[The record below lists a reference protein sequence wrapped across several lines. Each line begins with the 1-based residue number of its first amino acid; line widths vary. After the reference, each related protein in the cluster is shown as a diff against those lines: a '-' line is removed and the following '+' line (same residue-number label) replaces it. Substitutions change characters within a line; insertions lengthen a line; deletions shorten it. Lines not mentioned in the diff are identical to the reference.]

1 MADIPPET
9 EEERRERERFERE
22 LKERERRDGR
32 GRDSRPPSGENL
44 SARDLLLKFP
54 HVPRSN
60 CAASTTA
67 SAGFAWLL
75 GVQGGAPAGIEKVGD
90 LNPSSTARF
99 VHHLYQ
105 QMGGAGEASRRRRQP
120 PKREGQRRSED
131 RARQ

>member
-44 SARDLLLKFP
+44 GARDLLLKFP

-60 CAASTTA
+60 CAPSTTA

-90 LNPSSTARF
+90 LNPS
-99 VHHLYQ
+99 
-105 QMGGAGEASRRRRQP
+105 
-120 PKREGQRRSED
+120 
-131 RARQ
+131 